1 MATTLYGDISPE
13 VAGAVAK
20 KLLERGM
27 PYLVLD
33 QFGQSQPLPGN
44 NTQLLTFYRYNALPS
59 DPVALIEGVTP
70 AGRKL
75 SRTRV
80 QVRVAQY
87 GDFIEIT
94 DVVQDT
100 ADDTVIEGATGALS
114 QQAAE
119 MSEKIIINEIKS
131 GTNVLYAG
139 AVAGRTSVASA
150 FTSTDIDRAIRMLL
164 KQNAKKQTNIVKSTP
179 NWGTLPIRP
188 AFIAVVPPELVSTVR
203 GLGTNFIPSEK
214 YGTTTPFENEIG
226 AYNDVRF
233 MYHSL
238 LTPWADAS
246 TSGGST
252 FLSSTGSSSTADVFP
267 VIIFGENAYANVA
280 LRGEYAITPKVR
292 NPQPAPGDELGQ
304 RGSIGWK
311 MMKAA
316 KILNDAFLVRL
327 ESLAAK

>member
-33 QFGQSQPLPGN
+33 QFGQAQPLPGN
-44 NTQLLTFYRYNALPS
+44 NTMLLTFYRYNALPS

-139 AVAGRTSVASA
+139 GAASRSAITGA
-150 FTSTDIDRAIRMLL
+150 FTSVDIDRVIRILL
-164 KQNAKKQTNIVKSTP
+164 KQNAKKQTSIVKSTP

-188 AFIAVVPPELVSTVR
+188 AFIAVVPPELVSAVR

-214 YGTTTPFENEIG
+214 YGTVTPFENEIG

-233 MYHSL
+233 LYHSL
-238 LTPWADAS
+238 VQPWSDAA
-246 TSGGST
+246 SGAGNGT
-252 FLSSTGSSSTADVFP
+252 TNYFLSGSGSLTFSTASGISP
-267 VIIFGENAYANVA
+267 VPASKTASYNFAAVDG
-280 LRGEYAITPKVR
+280 LR
-292 NPQPAPGDELGQ
+292 
-304 RGSIGWK
+304 
-311 MMKAA
+311 
-316 KILNDAFLVRL
+316 ILF
-327 ESLAAK
+327 